1 MSVNGTH
8 LEAQM
13 GALLSS
19 VILPHHALEMPC
31 AGYGRAASA
40 ASSPTA
46 RAPFQTQAE
55 HLSRRISPGV
65 RLACCAVGGDRGNA
79 EVLPQPDPFGRRDAG
94 FVHDPIFSVC
104 GAAVDIG
111 TTTLASCLYGPDG
124 TLLARRRAES
134 AGGLG
139 RRRHLASRPHCTAT
153 CWPPPCA
160 PVCGTGG
167 NGRFS
172 AYR

>member
-1 MSVNGTH
+1 MSAGGRQSTVGGNALAKVSVNGTH

-31 AGYGRAASA
+31 AGYGRCGKCRVVAHGALSA
-40 ASSPTA
+40 LSDAE
-46 RAPFQTQAE
+46 RE
-55 HLSRRISPGV
+55 HLSPQDISRGV
-65 RLACCAVGGDRGNA
+65 RLACCARVEGDCTVTLEGAAASQIRLAG
-79 EVLPQPDPFGRRDAG
+79 EMPD

-124 TLLARRRAES
+124 TLLAQAS
-134 AGGLG
+134 APNPQAGWG
-139 RRRHLASRPHCTAT
+139 ADTVSYTI
-153 CWPPPCA
+153 
-160 PVCGTGG
+160 
-167 NGRFS
+167 
-172 AYR
+172 